1 MTKKELVN
9 GIMEELPEP
18 EKGKALH
25 RLEVE
30 CVLDAFGKV
39 TAAEL
44 LGGGEITIPGV
55 GKLKVKDTS
64 ARTGRDPRTGEK
76 IIIAA
81 SRKVFF
87 APFRDFKDALKGE

>member
-18 EKGKALH
+18 GKGKAIN

-44 LGGGEITIPGV
+44 LGGGEITIQNV

-64 ARTGRDPRTGEK
+64 ARTGRNPRTGETIQIPAGK
-76 IIIAA
+76 
-81 SRKVFF
+81 KVVF
-87 APFRDFKDALKGE
+87 APSKEFRDALK